1 MRGELIKDSGQSNS
15 PTYNNFGRA
24 LDIISRLQARQRLT
38 PRRVSEL
45 YSVSMRQA
53 YRIMNEAMV
62 CLPLTKDTVNGE
74 AVYRWIN

>member
-1 MRGELIKDSGQSNS
+1 MIKKRMAAGRREKPAHNG
-15 PTYNNFGRA
+15 FGRA